1 MLKVLKLNK
10 DNINDYIDIIHKY
23 EESVFNDEAYS
34 KELLLNSITGYDNID
49 ILLDDKTLI
58 GYIIYRYVDVIHLLK
73 IFIDDKFKG
82 NGYAKLLLDNMIENS
97 NGINKVYLEVRK
109 NNISAIR
116 FYEKNN
122 FQIIDTK
129 KNYFINPNDDALIMV
144 KND

>member
-82 NGYAKLLLDNMIENS
+82 NGYAKLLLDNMIKNS